1 MKTVC
6 CITTLG
12 HNVGDDFVRE
22 GIIHLLDRAA
32 GPWRVTCVHKHLP
45 ITARPVGGLVRA
57 CGFDRLLGRIDRELP
72 LRLCGKID
80 EMLPLMGG
88 SDRILNCDVLVQS
101 GAPVYWTHPGNEC
114 QNNEWWQPLLGRRW
128 MPVAAGRPLLNL
140 AAGTAQRWDSDGSE
154 FADCPCTLDYVRRFF
169 DLAALTTVRDD
180 LSTRVLTL
188 AGRSAER
195 LPCTSLFAVDRLGI
209 VPRDGEY
216 VVLNYLRPS
225 LASTFGLPVAAAA
238 WERRFVAFAS
248 RLAAT
253 TPCILVCHDRHE
265 YALARRLL
273 PAVKRFL
280 SPHHADYLR
289 VYAGAS
295 WGIVN
300 RVHAGFAL
308 ASLGK
313 PVAIVGVD
321 SRARMAG
328 AIGANAVFVDDAN
341 ERWLAATA
349 SRLAGEVNSYPAI
362 IACHKQQTQARYVD
376 LLRGV
381 LGAGDRV

>member
-22 GIIHLLDRAA
+22 GILHLLDRAS
-32 GPWRVTCVHKHLP
+32 GPWQVTCVHKHLP
-45 ITARPVGGLVRA
+45 LTARPVGALVRA
-57 CGFDRLLGRIDRELP
+57 CGFDRFMGRIHRELP

-80 EMLPLMGG
+80 EMLPLMAG
-88 SDRILNCDVLVQS
+88 SDRILTCDVLVQS

-114 QNNEWWQPLLGRRW
+114 QNNEWWKPLLERRW
-128 MPVAAGRPLLNL
+128 VPVAAGRPLLNL
-140 AAGTAQRWDSDGSE
+140 AAGTAQRWNSDGSE
-154 FADCPCTLDYVRRFF
+154 FTDCPSTLDYVRRFF

-180 LSTRVLTL
+180 LSTRVLAL

-195 LPCTSLFAVDRLGI
+195 LPCTSLFAIDRVGI
-209 VPRDGEY
+209 VPQDGEY

-225 LASTFGLPVAAAA
+225 LASTFGQLVDADA

-248 RLAAT
+248 RLAAI
-253 TPCILVCHDRHE
+253 TPCMLVCHDRHE
-265 YALARRLL
+265 YTLARRLL
-273 PAVKRFL
+273 PEVKRFL

-321 SRARMAG
+321 SRAQMAS
-328 AIGANAVFVDDAN
+328 AIGADAVFVDDAN

-362 IACHKQQTQARYVD
+362 IARLKQQTEARYVD

-381 LGAGDRV
+381 LGTGDRA